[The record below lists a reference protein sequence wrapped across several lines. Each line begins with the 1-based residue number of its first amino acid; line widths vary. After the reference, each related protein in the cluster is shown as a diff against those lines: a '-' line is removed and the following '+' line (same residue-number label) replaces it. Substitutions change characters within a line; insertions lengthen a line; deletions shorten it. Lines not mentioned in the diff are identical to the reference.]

1 MNLPT
6 SEGTEPYR
14 ALITGGAGFVGGHL
28 AAELV
33 RRGHP
38 VTVIDNMATG
48 SMDNVAGLLQHPL
61 FRVVVGDIVTDP
73 ALDALVAASD
83 VVFHLAAVV
92 GVELVVEDALT
103 TIQTNVLGTEAV
115 LAAAARHGVQVMLAS
130 TSEVYGKLV
139 SVPAREDDDV
149 LIGPSRNSRWS
160 YAASKLVDEF
170 LALAYHRQHALPVVV
185 FRLFNT
191 VGPRQ
196 TGRYGMVIPR
206 FVAAAVEGR
215 PIPIHGD
222 GLQSRSFLHVHDAV
236 DGILRLVEEPAAQG
250 QVFNIGGSVEISIVD
265 LARRVIQETE
275 AFTTTCSE
283 LRFIPYDEAY
293 APGFEDIRRRVAD
306 TTKISDLTGW
316 RPTRSLNDII
326 GDVAA
331 ATVTDRAGGGG
342 IRLQGAR
349 ELRSGAAIRASSAA
363 GRCGLSGSSAA
374 TRRGRGS

>member
-1 MNLPT
+1 MDLHT
-6 SEGTEPYR
+6 TAGTEPYR
-14 ALITGGAGFVGGHL
+14 ALITGGTGFVGGHL

-33 RRGHP
+33 RRGHH

-48 SMDNVAGLLQHPL
+48 SLDNVAGILDHPR

-73 ALDALVAASD
+73 VLDDLVASSD

-115 LAAAARHGVQVMLAS
+115 FAAAARHGVKVMLAS

-160 YAASKLVDEF
+160 YASSKLVDEF
-170 LALAYHRQHALPVVV
+170 LALAYHRQYDLPVVV

-215 PIPIHGD
+215 PMPIHGD
-222 GLQSRSFLHVHDAV
+222 GLQSRSFLHVLDAV
-236 DGILRLVEEPAAQG
+236 DGILRLADQPAAHG
-250 QVFNIGGSVEISIVD
+250 QVYNIGGSVEISIAD
-265 LARRVIQETE
+265 LARRVIEQTE
-275 AFTTTCSE
+275 EYTTTRSE

-293 APGFEDIRRRVAD
+293 APGFEDIRRRVPD
-306 TTKISDLTGW
+306 TTKIAELTGW
-316 RPTRSLNDII
+316 RPTRSLSDII
-326 GDVAA
+326 ADVAA
-331 ATVTDRAGGGG
+331 ATVTDRAGVP
-342 IRLQGAR
+342 
-349 ELRSGAAIRASSAA
+349 ELAPEVLAS
-363 GRCGLSGSSAA
+363 
-374 TRRGRGS
+374 